1 MFWVASFL
9 GKAVYLLLKF
19 LGKNATCF
27 PGTVALLFDKNFLKK
42 IKVKAKI
49 IAVTGTNGK
58 TATSNMI
65 YDFLK
70 NTNHKVINNSFGSN
84 IESGIVSLMLS
95 ELKHGEINL
104 DYIVIEVDER
114 SSVHIFSKIKPDY
127 LVITNIFRDSYSRN
141 AHPEYIINVLNTS
154 IPDTTI
160 LIVNAD
166 DLLSCSIKPFNKRIF
181 YSFTKKFEHAS
192 NTSNVIDTIT
202 CPCCHKTLAIDYRR
216 YHHIGR
222 YHCPN
227 CGFKSIT
234 GNYELF
240 EINNQLNEIYIK
252 FDDNI
257 YTFPAVSEREID
269 LYNQLAVIS
278 LFHSLNFSFDIIAK
292 EFLNIKIIASRFNK
306 IDLGNIKII
315 SSLAKGLNPVASSR
329 VFDFIIQSHK
339 NCAIILVQSETG
351 FITKGD
357 YDDSKNFTSESIGWL
372 YEIDFEL
379 LNNPCVKQIIIGGK
393 RILDYKVRCELAGID
408 RDKIITCRN
417 PLLCSNNINFSDVD
431 VIYIL
436 FDIHNQSF
444 ADYNIKQI
452 KERFR
457 HES

>member
-1 MFWVASFL
+1 MFWVANFF
-9 GKAVYLLLKF
+9 GKIVYLMLKM

-42 IKVKAKI
+42 IKINAKI

-84 IESGIVSLMLS
+84 IESGIVSLMIS
-95 ELKHGEINL
+95 EIKHGEINL

-114 SSVHIFSKIKPDY
+114 SSIHIFSKIKPDY

-141 AHPEYIINVLNTS
+141 AHPEYIINVLNS
-154 IPDTTI
+154 AIPDDTV

-166 DLLSCSIKPFNKRIF
+166 DLLSCSIKPFNVRIF
-181 YSFTKKFEHAS
+181 YSFTKEFSHAA
-192 NTSNVIDTIT
+192 NNSNVIDTVT
-202 CPCCHKTLAIDYRR
+202 CPCCHKILDIDYRR

-222 YHCPN
+222 YHCSN
-227 CGFKSIT
+227 CGFKSIV
-234 GNYELF
+234 GDYELF
-240 EINNQLNEIYIK
+240 EIDNILNEIYIK
-252 FDDNI
+252 HEHNI
-257 YTFPAVSEREID
+257 YTFPAISEREID

-278 LFHSLNFSFDIIAK
+278 LLHSLNFDINTISK
-292 EFLNIKIIASRFNK
+292 EFSKIKIISSRFNK
-306 IDLGNIKII
+306 IDLGNIKIV

-329 VFDFIIQSHK
+329 VFDFIIQSNK
-339 NCAIILVQSETG
+339 SCSIILVQSETG

-357 YDDSKNFTSESIGWL
+357 YDDSNNLTSESIGWL

-379 LNNPCVKQIIIGGK
+379 LNHPCVKQIIIGGK
-393 RILDYKVRCELAGID
+393 RILDYRVRCELAGID
-408 RDKIITCRN
+408 SDKIITCRN
-417 PLLCSNNINFSDVD
+417 PLLCSNNINFSDIEV
-431 VIYIL
+431 VYIL

-444 ADYNIKQI
+444 ADYNIRQI
-452 KERFR
+452 KGRFS